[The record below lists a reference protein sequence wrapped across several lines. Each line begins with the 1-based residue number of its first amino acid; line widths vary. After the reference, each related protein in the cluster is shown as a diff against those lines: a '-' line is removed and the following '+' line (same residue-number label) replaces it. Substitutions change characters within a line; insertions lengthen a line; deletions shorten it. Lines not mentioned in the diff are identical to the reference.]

1 MEDSFDSDEV
11 SRDTSLLTQFTC
23 IQNED
28 EEEAGEEE
36 QEEEQEFKTT
46 FNYWKDRN
54 VPGPKPLPFF
64 GNLKDTTLRRKH
76 IAEVF
81 KSIYDAYPNEKVVGV
96 YRMTTPC
103 LLLRDLDVIKH
114 VMIKDFDL
122 FVDRGVEFSKEGLG
136 VNLFHADGD
145 TWKVLR
151 NRFTPVFTSGKLRNM
166 LYLMTERGEQFIE
179 GIEFSKEGLGL
190 NLFHAD
196 GDTWRVLRNRFTPVF
211 TSGKLRNMLY
221 LMTERGEHFIEYV
234 DNLRVKQPE
243 QPIHVLVQK
252 FTMATISACAF
263 GMDLDEDMYN
273 ILDKIDKMIFTA
285 NYSIELDMMFPGI
298 LKKLSGSIFPKYV
311 NTFFDNLAQTV
322 VKQRGGLPTN
332 RKDFMDLILALR
344 QQKTI
349 EGTKKVDN
357 EKLRIVELTD
367 SVIAAQAFVFYAAG
381 YETSAST
388 MTYLFYEL
396 AKHPEIQD
404 KVIAEIDEVLK
415 RHNGEITYD
424 CLNEMTYLQQV
435 FDETLRKY
443 PIVDPLQRNAQTDY
457 VIPGTNVTVKKGQTL
472 LVNPMGIHYDPKY
485 YPNPEKFDPER
496 FSPENEKDR
505 HSCAYLPFGTGPRNC
520 IGIRFAKVQSRV
532 CIVKFLS
539 KFRVEPSKKTP
550 MVLEYDP
557 MRLVLFPKG
566 GIHLNV
572 LCR

>member
-1 MEDSFDSDEV
+1 MLYFLVTFASV
-11 SRDTSLLTQFTC
+11 LALLYFYFTR
-23 IQNED
+23 
-28 EEEAGEEE
+28 
-36 QEEEQEFKTT
+36 T

-64 GNLKDTTLRRKH
+64 GNFKDSILRRKH
-76 IAEVF
+76 PGVVF
-81 KSIYDAYPNEKVVGV
+81 KSIYDAYPNEKVVGI
-96 YRMTTPC
+96 YRLTTPC
-103 LLLRDLDVIKH
+103 LLLRDLDLIKH
-114 VMIKDFDL
+114 VMIKDFEL
-122 FVDRGVEFSKEGLG
+122 FIDRGV
-136 VNLFHADGD
+136 
-145 TWKVLR
+145 
-151 NRFTPVFTSGKLRNM
+151 
-166 LYLMTERGEQFIE
+166 
-179 GIEFSKEGLGL
+179 EFSKEGLGL

-221 LMTERGEHFIEYV
+221 LMTERGEHFVEYV
-234 DNLRVKQPE
+234 DSLRAKKPE
-243 QPIHVLVQK
+243 QPINVLVQK

-263 GMDLDEDMYN
+263 GMDLDEDMYQ
-273 ILDKIDKMIFTA
+273 ILDKIDKMIFTQS
-285 NYSIELDMMFPGI
+285 YSRELDMMFPGI
-298 LKKLSGSIFPKYV
+298 LKKFNGSLFPKYV
-311 NTFFDNLAQTV
+311 TTFFDNLAQTV

-349 EGTKKVDN
+349 EGTKKLDN
-357 EKLRIVELTD
+357 EKRRIVELTD

-415 RHNGEITYD
+415 RHNGEMNYD

-457 VIPGTNVTVKKGQTL
+457 IIPGTNVTIKKGQTVI
-472 LVNPMGIHYDPKY
+472 VNTSGIHYDPKY

-520 IGIRFAKVQSRV
+520 IGMRFAKVQSRV
-532 CIVKFLS
+532 CVAKFLS
-539 KFRVEPSKKTP
+539 KFRVEPSQKTP
-550 MVLEYDP
+550 TVLEYDP
-557 MRLVLFPKG
+557 MRVVLFPKG
-566 GIHLNV
+566 GIHLNI
-572 LCR
+572 LRR

>member
-1 MEDSFDSDEV
+1 MLY
-11 SRDTSLLTQFTC
+11 LLVTLASALTLLYFYFTR
-23 IQNED
+23 
-28 EEEAGEEE
+28 
-36 QEEEQEFKTT
+36 T

-54 VPGPKPLPFF
+54 VAGPKPLPFF

-76 IAEVF
+76 AAIVF

-103 LLLRDLDVIKH
+103 LLLRDLDVIKQ

-122 FVDRGVEFSKEGLG
+122 FLDRGV
-136 VNLFHADGD
+136 
-145 TWKVLR
+145 
-151 NRFTPVFTSGKLRNM
+151 
-166 LYLMTERGEQFIE
+166 
-179 GIEFSKEGLGL
+179 EFSKEGLGL

-221 LMTERGEHFIEYV
+221 LMTERGEHFVEYV
-234 DNLRVKQPE
+234 DNLRAKQSE
-243 QPIHVLVQK
+243 QPIHLLVQK

-263 GMDLDEDMYN
+263 GLDLDDDMYKV
-273 ILDKIDKMIFTA
+273 LDKIDKMIFTA
-285 NYSIELDMMFPGI
+285 NYSLELDMMYPGI
-298 LKKLSGSIFPKYV
+298 LKKFNGSIFPKFV
-311 NTFFDNLAQTV
+311 NTFFNNLAQTV

-332 RKDFMDLILALR
+332 RKDFMDLILELR

-349 EGTKKVDN
+349 EGTKKMDD

-388 MTYLFYEL
+388 MTYMFYEL
-396 AKHPEIQD
+396 AKNPDIQD
-404 KVIAEIDEVLK
+404 KVIAEIDAVLK
-415 RHNGEITYD
+415 RYNGEITYD
-424 CLNEMTYLQQV
+424 CLNDMTYLQQV

-457 VIPGTNVTVKKGQTL
+457 IIPGTNVTIKKGQTV
-472 LVNPMGIHYDPKY
+472 LVNAMAIHYDPKY
-485 YPNPEKFDPER
+485 YPDPEKFDPER

-520 IGIRFAKVQSRV
+520 IGMRFAKVQSRV
-532 CIVKFLS
+532 CVVKFLS

-550 MVLEYDP
+550 AKLEYDP